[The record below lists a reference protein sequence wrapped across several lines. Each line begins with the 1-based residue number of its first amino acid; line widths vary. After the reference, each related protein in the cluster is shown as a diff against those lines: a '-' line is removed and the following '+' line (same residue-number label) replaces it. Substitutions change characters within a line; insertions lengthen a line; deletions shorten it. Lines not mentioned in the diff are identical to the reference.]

1 MVRADSSTAIHI
13 SDNNTIQLCLLTLY
27 FTSYRSAEK
36 RSIADTYLFSVIT
49 RQIRAS
55 VPQVS
60 QLLSYESIIPYSN
73 EEHAFKSI
81 LL

>member
-27 FTSYRSAEK
+27 FTSYRSVEK
-36 RSIADTYLFSVIT
+36 RSIADTYLFSVII

-60 QLLSYESIIPYSN
+60 QLLSQESIICYIN